1 MPVESGLSA
10 KELRK
15 TWISKSRRPKAAA
28 RKPKKAKPSTAL
40 CAEPIPLPPIGRSVN
55 LFFKASKCC
64 APKAKA
70 GIHCCH
76 LAKVVKHDGGK
87 FTAMCYE
94 DKSEW
99 TMMTCE
105 KRTDLFPNGNWEL
118 APNPF
123 YQAKPESE
131 SEDEDADL

>member
-1 MPVESGLSA
+1 MPVESTVST

-15 TWISKSRRPKAAA
+15 TWTGKSRRPTPSS
-28 RKPKKAKPSTAL
+28 RKPKKAKV
-40 CAEPIPLPPIGRSVN
+40 CAEEPRCAQPIPLPEIGRSVT
-55 LFFKASKCC
+55 LYFKANKCC
-64 APKAKA
+64 LPKAKA
-70 GIHCCH
+70 GLHCSH
-76 LAKVVKHDGGK
+76 LAKVVKHTNGK

-99 TMMTCE
+99 TMCASV
-105 KRTDLFPNGNWEL
+105 KRTDLFPQGNWSD

-131 SEDEDADL
+131 DEDADL